1 MPQRAT
7 ICSDQTD
14 WRVKKKFKNIFFLLI
29 RILSHRYTKT
39 ILILKI
45 HVSFLSIIDNRA
57 ERSTHAQKAV
67 MFVHQETKMKIVVEW
82 YIVTVICTE

>member
-1 MPQRAT
+1 MPPR
-7 ICSDQTD
+7 CSDQTD

-45 HVSFLSIIDNRA
+45 HVSVLSIIDNRA

>member
-1 MPQRAT
+1 MPPR
-7 ICSDQTD
+7 CSDQTD

-57 ERSTHAQKAV
+57 ERLTHAQKAV

>member
-1 MPQRAT
+1 MPLRAT
-7 ICSDQTD
+7 ICNDQMIGGL
-14 WRVKKKFKNIFFLLI
+14 KKKFLNIFSLLI

-39 ILILKI
+39 ILIFKI

-67 MFVHQETKMKIVVEW
+67 MFVHQKTKMKIVVEW

>member
-1 MPQRAT
+1 MPPR
-7 ICSDQTD
+7 CSDQTD

-45 HVSFLSIIDNRA
+45 HVLFLSIIDNRA